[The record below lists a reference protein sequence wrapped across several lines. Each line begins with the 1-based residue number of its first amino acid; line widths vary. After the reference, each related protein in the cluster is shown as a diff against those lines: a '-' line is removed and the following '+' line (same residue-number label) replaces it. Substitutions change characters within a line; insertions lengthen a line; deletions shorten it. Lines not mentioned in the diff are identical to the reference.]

1 MDIFETN
8 FLTAL
13 ANSEGVLPIICQHL
27 TFLKMA
33 FLDIMSVFNFLKNN
47 VLNYSTHP
55 VHGAFAMMAFIVEP
69 AQGFFQGTYWKWCR
83 SKTSVENGLIKC
95 AGRKSFHLLHKT
107 KCCWQLCRYAVIQL
121 NDIFAKRN
129 AKVWIEKFSVSL
141 DFIYTTSYKGQF
153 VIIYFPSDTFLTYDT
168 LEPQSWS

>member
-1 MDIFETN
+1 MKDRHRI
-8 FLTAL
+8 L
-13 ANSEGVLPIICQHL
+13 
-27 TFLKMA
+27 
-33 FLDIMSVFNFLKNN
+33 LKNQLYFNPFSAN
-47 VLNYSTHP
+47 VPLLHP
-55 VHGAFAMMAFIVEP
+55 LKTSENLWFSDVFRG
-69 AQGFFQGTYWKWCR
+69 CR
-83 SKTSVENGLIKC
+83 SRTSVENGLIKC

-168 LEPQSWS
+168 LELQSWS